1 MDTWQAVMLAVVALV
16 VGALLPALS
25 QLSPALR
32 AWRATAERT
41 DRALVAIT
49 ATAERL
55 NRFTARLEE
64 GGRLDHALEA
74 IDSLSRMVTRL
85 QETTRVAA
93 AVGAAVGPAVGA
105 AVRSWR
111 ASQGDDASPPGG
123 ASDTSPESERKE
135 ATS

>member
-1 MDTWQAVMLAVVALV
+1 VDTWQAVMLAVVALV
-16 VGALLPALS
+16 VGALLPALA
-25 QLSPALR
+25 QLTPALR
-32 AWRATAERT
+32 AWRATA
-41 DRALVAIT
+41 DRADRAFAAIT

-55 NRFTARLEE
+55 NRLAARLEE
-64 GGRLDHALEA
+64 GGRMDRALEA
-74 IDSLSRMVTRL
+74 LDSLSRMVTRL

-111 ASQGDDASPPGG
+111 ASQGDGASSPGG

-135 ATS
+135 AAS